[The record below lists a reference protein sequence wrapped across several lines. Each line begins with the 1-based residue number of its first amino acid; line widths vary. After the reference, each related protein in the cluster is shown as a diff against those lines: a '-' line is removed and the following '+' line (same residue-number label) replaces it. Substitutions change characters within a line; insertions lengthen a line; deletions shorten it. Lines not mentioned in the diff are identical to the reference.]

1 MSQSE
6 LLKAVVAELD
16 AAGIAYMLTGSLASS
31 LQGEPRSTHDID
43 LVVSMDALGAERIV
57 TAFRAPDFYLSAPA
71 VQGAVRNRRMFNLL
85 DLRDG
90 DKVDF
95 WLLTDEPFDRS
106 RFARRIQMDWE
117 GGPVWTS
124 SPEDTILAKL
134 RWAEKLGLE
143 EIWTRLQNS
152 SEPI

>member
-1 MSQSE
+1 VSQSE

-16 AAGIAYMLTGSLASS
+16 AAGTAYMLTGSLA
-31 LQGEPRSTHDID
+31 
-43 LVVSMDALGAERIV
+43 
-57 TAFRAPDFYLSAPA
+57 
-71 VQGAVRNRRMFNLL
+71 
-85 DLRDG
+85 
-90 DKVDF
+90 
-95 WLLTDEPFDRS
+95 